1 MMKKKYWIIFFL
13 LIFLV
18 IRLWFFYISFSYS
31 YSGINL
37 EQNKYKDW
45 VIQDFDMGNAT
56 SSVAGLQVGDIVK
69 EVNGKNTNDYLF
81 VRRWG
86 SLERFQTLLIE
97 RDNQQFSVTAPKHT
111 SSAANLLFLTYVG
124 EIISFAMALSLYL
137 KLRTKSAQFL
147 ALVFFNIGVIFMSL
161 GVSLKGDILGKTL
174 ISSGVML
181 LPILFLHFM
190 LILLRE
196 KGSLELPSKFLKYL
210 YMPIIFSLFVI
221 FFYFNVSKAT
231 YYIYTFTGQATILY
245 FFLGLILNFIFLS
258 YIYLKHRKEKTYA
271 STIIK
276 IVWFALIISFSP
288 LAVLSFLPRLA
299 YGYEW
304 VNSSITGWAVLFL
317 PISFAYLITT
327 KQLYDI
333 DTIFRRILLTTL
345 ISIIPSGFIVG
356 VVSLFLPSEN
366 LASNLGI
373 LFILTLTVFS
383 IVLYSL
389 EYITTKL
396 EKVMFPRKH
405 QLKTALKK
413 ISKNLESISNMRELK
428 EIILVDIVQTLQV
441 AGGAI
446 VFQYPK
452 ESESITTGKID
463 QVATEKALSM
473 YNSDSDVS
481 EYSVF
486 PINHHEEYSSYLVMT
501 RNITNTHLNLEEKQW
516 LGLIISYLAVS
527 LENLYLI
534 RKLTMNLHEMAA
546 QIPNEQAAQDLVWFR
561 KSMFELQ
568 EKERVRIA
576 MDLHDTTMQDL
587 YFLKGK
593 IEAFMKD
600 YTLVEHGQRKLAS
613 IYDYIEIINSNLR
626 QSCFELYPHLL
637 QEIGLIET
645 IRQVIEQEEI
655 GFPFTMQFI
664 TKGASAI
671 EDSNLESKRHMF
683 RIFQELLNNAKKHSQ
698 ASKVRIELSLL
709 KDDFY
714 FIYEDD
720 GIGFEESRL
729 ANKEINSSGNGIE
742 QLKSRAIYLNGQFEL
757 NTKKGKG
764 VKMKFIIPKEGLTS

>member
-1 MMKKKYWIIFFL
+1 MKIKYLKIL
-13 LIFLV
+13 LLLV
-18 IRLWFFYISFSYS
+18 FIVVQLWFFYVSFSYP

-37 EQNKYKDW
+37 KQNKNNDW
-45 VIQDFDMGNAT
+45 VIEQFDWDNT
-56 SSVAGLQVGDIVK
+56 SSDFGLKIGDIVHK
-69 EVNGKNTNDYLF
+69 VDGKQTSEYPF
-81 VRRWG
+81 VQRWRT
-86 SLERFQTLLIE
+86 LDRFKTLLIE
-97 RDNQQFSVTAPKHT
+97 RASEQIEVVSPKHKSFVT
-111 SSAANLLFLTYVG
+111 SLLNLAYVG
-124 EIISFAMALSLYL
+124 EVISFVLALLVYIRIRS
-137 KLRTKSAQFL
+137 KSARFL
-147 ALVFFNIGVIFMSL
+147 SLVFFNIGVVFMSL
-161 GVSLKGDILGKTL
+161 GVSIRGDILGK
-174 ISSGVML
+174 IGINIGVML
-181 LPILFLHFM
+181 VPIIFLHF
-190 LILLRE
+190 LITLLRE
-196 KGSLELPSKFLKYL
+196 KGILDLNSKFIKYL
-210 YMPIIFSLFVI
+210 YFPIIASCLILLSSFKITVLTYPLYHITSTLTIIYFLF
-221 FFYFNVSKAT
+221 
-231 YYIYTFTGQATILY
+231 
-245 FFLGLILNFIFLS
+245 GLILNILFLG
-258 YIYLKHRKEKTYA
+258 YLYVKHRKEKTYA

-276 IVWFALIISFSP
+276 TVWYALWISIAP
-288 LAVLSFLPRLA
+288 LAFFSFLPKLL
-299 YGYEW
+299 YNFVW
-304 VNSSITGWAVLFL
+304 IDPFITGWAVLFF
-317 PISFAYLITT
+317 PISFAYLMTT

-345 ISIIPSGFIVG
+345 ISIIPTSLIVG
-356 VVSLFLPSEN
+356 VISLFLPKED

-373 LFILTLTVFS
+373 IFILILTVFS

-389 EYITTKL
+389 EYITTRL

-405 QLKTALKK
+405 QLKKALKK
-413 ISKNLESISNMRELK
+413 ISKNMESISNMRELK
-428 EIILVDIVQTLQV
+428 EIILVDIVKTLQV

-446 VFQYPK
+446 VFQYPN
-452 ESESITTGKID
+452 EIEYITTGKIN
-463 QVATEKALSM
+463 QAIIEGSLSV
-473 YNSDSDVS
+473 NNVDSDVS

-501 RNITNTHLNLEEKQW
+501 RNKTNTHLNLEEKQW

-534 RKLTMNLHEMAA
+534 RKLTMKVHEMAA

-561 KSMFELQ
+561 KIMFELQ

-593 IEAFMKD
+593 IEVFMKE
-600 YTLVEHGQRKLAS
+600 YTLLEESDRKLAS

-655 GFPFTMQFI
+655 GFSFTLQFI

-671 EDSNLESKRHMF
+671 EESGLETKRHLF

-698 ASKVRIELSLL
+698 ASKVKIELLFL

-757 NTKKGKG
+757 DTKKGKG
-764 VKMKFIIPKEGLTS
+764 VKMKFILPKEGLTE